1 MSATRIADVL
11 RVRNRFMRSIH
22 LERDFGDGAIR
33 DYIVTP
39 QAKAMLER
47 LVLGLAFHS
56 HQRAWRI
63 TGDYGTGKSS
73 FALALA
79 HLLTNRRQHLP
90 LALRQVVDFRLLGT
104 GRPQLVP
111 VLVTGS
117 REPIGVALLRS
128 LQRALEGFPSRG
140 KRSRVVGKLRFL
152 VSAATRPVSDAV
164 VIDLLVEAN
173 AYVCGTGKGTG
184 LLVVLDELGKFLE
197 FAALHP
203 DRQDVFLLQSLAEAA
218 ARSAK
223 HPLLVVGLLH
233 QGFNAYAE
241 QLSQTVQKEWE
252 KVAGRFEELLFNQP
266 LEQTAGL
273 VANAL
278 NVRTERLPR
287 HLGAEAKRDMAR
299 TLELGWYGPAA
310 TQRVLLETAA
320 QLYPLHPTVLP
331 LLVRLFSRFG
341 QNERSLFSFLL
352 SDEPFALQDFSQQ
365 SLNAASFYRLHH
377 LYDYARAAFGS
388 RLSVQSYRSHWNQ
401 IESVVES
408 FPRGQLG
415 ELQILKTVALLNLV
429 DVPSLLA
436 TEDALATAVGSEA
449 GMNVRHLSEALRH
462 LRRDKHV
469 LHHRGA
475 AGGYCLWPHTSVNL
489 ENAYQ
494 EACRVIGAL
503 ERISALIQESLGSRP
518 LVARRHYIETGNLR
532 HFNVSYTPVADL
544 AAFLREEPRTAD
556 GRIVVPLCETEE
568 ERQQS
573 VALAQSAALRE
584 RPDILVAIPKPLGAL
599 VGLVQECQRWQ
610 WISQNVPEL
619 NNDSYA
625 AEEVSRQ
632 MAASR
637 QILEKRIRSYV
648 ELRQFT
654 ETMELQWFHQGRSL
668 PVSSGRELLAMLSR
682 ICDDTYD
689 RAPRIRN
696 ELVNRHVLSSAA
708 AAARMRLI
716 ERILKFPTQPLLG
729 MEPTKKPPEMSMYL
743 SVLKQAGL
751 HREADGGWA
760 IVEPPSNRDPCCL
773 RPVFQ
778 RILELLEET
787 PDSRVRVSELFA
799 DLRRRPYGVRD
810 GLVPLL
816 LAVFAVVHEQNL
828 AFYENGAFLRHLSGE
843 EFLRLIKVP
852 ESFEVQYCRIAG
864 VRAVV
869 FEKLLKLLHPG
880 ESPPRRP
887 DILDVVRPL
896 CQFAAQLPA
905 FTHRTRTLSAEAASV
920 REALLHAEEPA
931 ALLFKQL
938 PTACGFQEF
947 ESGRAPS
954 GPEVR
959 RFVEML
965 KRALADLKA
974 AYPDLLGR
982 MEAALAAA
990 FDRPGTFEAVRGAL
1004 SEVAAKLLVAVADP
1018 GLKAF
1023 CFRLADTT
1031 LPEAAWVESLGSLL
1045 CAKPPSKWVD
1055 ADADAFQ
1062 EELKRFARQ
1071 FQRVE
1076 AMTFD
1081 AVKDKER
1088 SAIRVAVTRQDGVE
1102 VDHVLYVGAEEEA
1115 QAAEI
1120 ETVIGGILQKT
1131 NRVGLVAA
1139 SRALG
1144 KALSGV
1150 KDSVKHGASRAAPEG
1165 REIP

>member
-1 MSATRIADVL
+1 MNAARVADVIQI
-11 RVRNRFMRSIH
+11 RNRFMRSMH
-22 LERDFGDGAIR
+22 LERDFGEAALQG
-33 DYIVTP
+33 YIVTP
-39 QAKAMLER
+39 QAKATLER
-47 LVLGLAFHS
+47 LVLGLATHS
-56 HQRAWRI
+56 RQRAWRI

-79 HLLTNRRQHLP
+79 QLLTDQHRHLP
-90 LALRQVVDFRLLGT
+90 LPLRQAVDFRLLGT
-104 GRPQLVP
+104 GRPQLLP

-117 REPIGVALLRS
+117 REPIAAALLRS
-128 LQRALEGFPSRG
+128 LQRALEGCRNGG
-140 KRSRVVGKLRFL
+140 KRPRVLDKICTL
-152 VSAATRPVSDAV
+152 VSAAKPPVSDAA
-164 VIDLLVEAN
+164 VIDLLEEAN
-173 AYVCGTGKGTG
+173 AFVCGTGKGTG
-184 LLVVLDELGKFLE
+184 LLIILDELGKFLE

-203 DRQDVFLLQSLAEAA
+203 DRQDVFFLQSLAEAA
-218 ARSAK
+218 ARSGK
-223 HPLLVVGLLH
+223 QPVFVVGILH

-278 NVRTERLPR
+278 NVQANRLPR
-287 HLGAEAKRDMAR
+287 ALAAEAERDMAR
-299 TLELGWYGPAA
+299 TLDLGWYGPAV
-310 TQRVLLETAA
+310 TRRVLLETAV
-320 QLYPLHPTVLP
+320 QLFPLHPTVLP
-331 LLVRLFSRFG
+331 VLVRLFSRFG

-352 SDEPFALQDFSQQ
+352 SDEPFALQDFSAQLLQ
-365 SLNAASFYRLHH
+365 TAPFYRLHH

-388 RLSVQSYRSHWNQ
+388 RLSVQSHRSHWNQ

-408 FPRGQLG
+408 FPQEHAG

-436 TEDALATAVGSEA
+436 TDDALAAAVGSDR
-449 GMNVRHLSEALRH
+449 GKNLRRVKEALRH
-462 LRRDKHV
+462 LHREKRV
-469 LHHRGA
+469 LYHRGA

-489 ENAYQ
+489 ERAY
-494 EACRVIGAL
+494 EDACRAVGTPQ
-503 ERISALIQESLGSRP
+503 RISSLLQGSLETRP

-532 HFNVSYTPVADL
+532 HFDVRYAPVAGL
-544 AAFLREEPRTAD
+544 PALLRAERESAD

-568 ERQQS
+568 DRQ
-573 VALAQSAALRE
+573 AAFTFARSAALQN
-584 RPDILVAIPKPLGAL
+584 RPDVLVAVPKPLGAL
-599 VGLVQECQRWQ
+599 VGLVQECQRWE
-610 WISQNVPEL
+610 WISQNVPEI

-625 AEEVSRQ
+625 GEEVSRQ
-632 MAASR
+632 MVASR
-637 QILEKRIRSYV
+637 QVLQKRIRSYV
-648 ELRQFT
+648 GLRQFT
-654 ETMELQWFHQGRSL
+654 ETMELQWFHQGCSI
-668 PVSSGRELLAMLSR
+668 PVSSGRELLATLSKT
-682 ICDDTYD
+682 CDEAYD

-696 ELVNRHVLSSAA
+696 ELVNRHILSSAA

-716 ERILKFPTQPLLG
+716 ERILEFPTQPLLG

-751 HREADGGWA
+751 HREMDSGWA
-760 IVEPPSNRDPCCL
+760 IVEPAPRHDPCAL

-778 RILELLEET
+778 RIVELLEET
-787 PDSRVRVSELFA
+787 PDSRVRVSDLFA
-799 DLRRRPYGVRD
+799 QLRRRPYGIRD
-810 GLVPLL
+810 GLAPLL

-828 AFYENGAFLRHLSGE
+828 AFYENGVFLRHLSGL

-852 ESFEVQYCRIAG
+852 ESFEAQYCRIAG

-869 FEKLLKLLHPG
+869 FEKLLKLLHPE
-880 ESPPRRP
+880 ESPPHRP

-905 FTHRTRTLSAEAASV
+905 FTHRTRTISAEAASV
-920 REALLHAEEPA
+920 REALLHAQEPA
-931 ALLFKQL
+931 TLLFKQL
-938 PTACGFQEF
+938 PAACGFQKF
-947 ESGRAPS
+947 ESDRAPS

-959 RFVEML
+959 RFVEVL

-982 MEAALAAA
+982 MEAALVAA
-990 FDRPGTFEAVRGAL
+990 FDRPGTLEEVRRAL
-1004 SEVAAKLLVAVADP
+1004 SAVAAKLLVAVADP

-1055 ADADAFQ
+1055 SDADFFQ

-1081 AVKDKER
+1081 AIKDKGR
-1088 SAIRVAVTRQDGVE
+1088 SAIRIAVTRQDGVE
-1102 VDHVLYVGAEEEA
+1102 VDHVLYVGVEEEPK
-1115 QAAEI
+1115 AAEI
-1120 ETVIGGILQKT
+1120 EAQVMGILKET

-1144 KALSGV
+1144 KALSV
-1150 KDSVKHGASRAAPEG
+1150 ATKDEG
-1165 REIP
+1165 R

>member
-1 MSATRIADVL
+1 MSVTRIADVF
-11 RVRNRFMRSIH
+11 RIRNRFMRSTH
-22 LERDFGDGAIR
+22 LERDFGDAALH

-39 QAKAMLER
+39 QAKAMLNR
-47 LVLGLAFHS
+47 LVLGLEFHS
-56 HQRAWRI
+56 RQRAWRI

-79 HLLTNRRQHLP
+79 QLLTNRDRHLP
-90 LALRQVVDFRLLGT
+90 LALRQAVDFRLLGT
-104 GRPQLVP
+104 GRPQLLP
-111 VLVTGS
+111 VLVSGS
-117 REPIGVALLRS
+117 REPISVAVLRS
-128 LQRALEGFPSRG
+128 LRRVLEDCRSRG
-140 KRSRVVGKLRFL
+140 KRPHVLGRLRSL
-152 VSAATRPVSDAV
+152 MSATTRPVPDAIV
-164 VIDLLVEAN
+164 TDLLTEAS

-184 LLVVLDELGKFLE
+184 LLIILDELGKFLE

-218 ARSAK
+218 ARSGT
-223 HPLLVVGLLH
+223 HPLIVVGLLH

-241 QLSQTVQKEWE
+241 QLSQPVQKEWE

-278 NVRTERLPR
+278 NVRTGRLPR
-287 HLGAEAKRDMAR
+287 NLPAKANRDMAR
-299 TLELGWYGPAA
+299 MLDLGWYGPAA
-310 TQRVLLETAA
+310 TRRVLLETAA

-331 LLVRLFSRFG
+331 VLVRLFSRFG

-352 SDEPFALQDFSQQ
+352 SDEPFALQDFSEQ
-365 SLNAASFYRLHH
+365 SLKAARFYRLHH

-388 RLSVQSYRSHWNQ
+388 RLSVQSHRSHWNQ

-408 FPRGQLG
+408 FPREQVG

-436 TEDALATAVGSEA
+436 TEEALAIAVGSDA
-449 GMNVRHLSEALRH
+449 GMNVRRVKEALGH
-462 LRRDKHV
+462 LEREKHL

-489 ENAYQ
+489 DKAYQ
-494 EACRVIGAL
+494 EACRAIGTPQ
-503 ERISALIQESLGSRP
+503 RISSLIQESLETRP

-532 HFNVSYTPVADL
+532 HFDVCYAPVADL
-544 AAFLREEPRTAD
+544 PAFLQEEPACAD

-568 ERQQS
+568 ERQE
-573 VALAQSAALRE
+573 ALTFTQSAALKT
-584 RPDILVAIPKPLGAL
+584 RPDVLVAVPKPLGAL
-599 VGLVQECQRWQ
+599 AGLVQECQRWQ

-648 ELRQFT
+648 GLRQFT
-654 ETMELQWFHQGRSL
+654 ESMELQWFHQSLPL
-668 PVSSGRELLAMLSR
+668 PVSSGRELLATLSR
-682 ICDDTYD
+682 ICDDAYG

-708 AAARMRLI
+708 SAARMRLI

-751 HREADGGWA
+751 HREMDSGWA
-760 IVEPPSNRDPCCL
+760 IVEPPSHCDPCTLC
-773 RPVFQ
+773 PVFQ
-778 RILELLEET
+778 RILEPLEES
-787 PDSRVRVSELFA
+787 PDNRVRVSDLFA
-799 DLRRRPYGVRD
+799 QLRRRPYGVRD
-810 GLVPLL
+810 GLAPLL
-816 LAVFAVVHEQNL
+816 LAVFTVVHEQNL

-869 FEKLLKLLHPG
+869 FEKLLKLLHPE
-880 ESPPRRP
+880 ESPLRGP

-905 FTHRTRTLSAEAASV
+905 FTHRTATLSREAASL

-938 PTACGFQEF
+938 PRACGFQEF
-947 ESGRAPS
+947 QSDRAPS
-954 GPEVR
+954 GPEVE
-959 RFVEML
+959 RFVEVL
-965 KRALADLKA
+965 KHALAELKA

-982 MEAALAAA
+982 MEAALVGA
-990 FDRPGTFEAVRGAL
+990 FDRPGPFEEVRRALAAVR
-1004 SEVAAKLLVAVADP
+1004 
-1018 GLKAF
+1018 
-1023 CFRLADTT
+1023 
-1031 LPEAAWVESLGSLL
+1031 
-1045 CAKPPSKWVD
+1045 
-1055 ADADAFQ
+1055 
-1062 EELKRFARQ
+1062 
-1071 FQRVE
+1071 
-1076 AMTFD
+1076 
-1081 AVKDKER
+1081 
-1088 SAIRVAVTRQDGVE
+1088 TRQ
-1102 VDHVLYVGAEEEA
+1102 
-1115 QAAEI
+1115 
-1120 ETVIGGILQKT
+1120 
-1131 NRVGLVAA
+1131 
-1139 SRALG
+1139 
-1144 KALSGV
+1144 
-1150 KDSVKHGASRAAPEG
+1150 
-1165 REIP
+1165 